1 MNHLEDEQEVE
12 VTKPEKQLEAQQG
25 VGERRLALESHGQRA
40 WQTTVHRVAELDTTE
55 VT

>member
-40 WQTTVHRVAELDTTE
+40 WQTIDHEIPKREHLT
-55 VT
+55 